1 MAIFGKK
8 KLSLDEILKG
18 IDELSPEEQEKVK
31 SKMQDL
37 YKAEDEREIDKIE
50 EEKTDDTEVKDE
62 KAEEV
67 TEESEEIGK
76 DVNEVKSEVEGEKPT
91 AQPKE
96 QAEATETTEEV
107 EKTVPTDTPPDTT
120 QDKKAEENAE
130 VSLTAVMERI
140 TGIEEKLAEFGELKQ
155 LMEEFTTKQ
164 AKEYGY
170 TGAIPGAKKDMRDM
184 SSKELKEGILRGEY

>member
-1 MAIFGKK
+1 MSIFGKK

-18 IDELSPEEQEKVK
+18 IEELSPEEKEKVK
-31 SKMQDL
+31 DKMQDL

-50 EEKTDDTEVKDE
+50 GEKTDDPEVKEE

-76 DVNEVKSEVEGEKPT
+76 NVDEVKSEVEGAETT
-91 AQPKE
+91 AQPEE
-96 QAEATETTEEV
+96 QAEETATTEEV
-107 EKTVPTDTPPDTT
+107 ETVPTDTPPDTT

-130 VSLTAVMERI
+130 VSLSGLMERI

>member
-1 MAIFGKK
+1 MSIFGKK

-18 IDELSPEEQEKVK
+18 IEELSPEEKEKVK
-31 SKMQDL
+31 DKMQDL

-50 EEKTDDTEVKDE
+50 EEKTDDPEVKEE

-67 TEESEEIGK
+67 TEEGEEIGK
-76 DVNEVKSEVEGEKPT
+76 NVDEVKSEVEGDETT
-91 AQPKE
+91 AQPEE
-96 QAEATETTEEV
+96 QAEETETTEEG
-107 EKTVPTDTPPDTT
+107 ETVPTDTPPDTM
-120 QDKKAEENAE
+120 QDKKAGENAE
-130 VSLTAVMERI
+130 VSLSAVMERI